1 MKLTEEL
8 KLFIEVHRQG
18 DPMRLLLDA
27 ARYPDIDVPFA
38 VEQITARRQV
48 REKLPSWYENT
59 NLVFPAKIAAEQC
72 SSEQTALY
80 KQRLVEADFHLCDL
94 TGGLGIDSYYYSQKV
109 DRVTYIERFPLY
121 CDVARHNFSALG
133 ASNIEVMEG
142 DGTEIAPTCGGV
154 DVFYLD
160 PARRGE
166 GNKRVFALT
175 DCEPDLLSLLPIL
188 LGNSHKVIAKISPM
202 ADIKML
208 LELLPEIVA
217 IHILSVKNEC
227 KELLLVM
234 ERVGEAVA
242 PTMTCVNYTTDGKEQ
257 CFSFTLKDEYN
268 AMINCA
274 DKVGQYLYEPNSSI
288 LKAGAFKS
296 LTLSFPVE
304 KLHVS
309 SHLYTSDVLLDDFSG
324 RSFIVEEVLPFSSK
338 LCKQIAKSIP
348 QANITVRNFPMTVE
362 VLRKKTGIKEGG
374 EVYLFATTLRTNE
387 RVLIKCS
394 KS

>member
-8 KLFIEVHRQG
+8 KHFIEAHRQD

-27 ARYPDIDVPFA
+27 ARYPEIDVPFV

-48 REKLPSWYENT
+48 RDKLPSWYENT
-59 NLVFPAKIAAEQC
+59 KLIFPAKIAAEQC

-80 KQRLVEADFHLCDL
+80 KQRLVEADSHLCDL
-94 TGGLGIDSYYYSQKV
+94 TGGLGVDSYYYSQKV
-109 DRVTYIERFPLY
+109 NRVTYIERFPSY
-121 CDVARHNFSALG
+121 CDAARHNFSALG
-133 ASNIEVMEG
+133 ASNVEVIEG
-142 DGTEIAPTCGGV
+142 DGTEIAGTREGV

-175 DCEPDLLSLLPIL
+175 DCEPDLLSLLPVL
-188 LGNSHKVIAKISPM
+188 LRKSRKVIAKISPM

-217 IHILSVKNEC
+217 IHVLSVKNEC

-234 ERVGEAVA
+234 DESGEAA
-242 PTMTCVNYTTDGKEQ
+242 PTITCVNYTTDGSEQ
-257 CFSFTLKDEYN
+257 SFSFTLENEHN
-268 AMINCA
+268 AIINCA
-274 DKVGQYLYEPNSSI
+274 NAVGRYLYEPNASI

-296 LTLSFPVE
+296 LTSSFPVK

-309 SHLYTSDVLLDDFSG
+309 SHLYTSDVLLDNFSG
-324 RSFIVEEVLPFSSK
+324 RSFIVEEVFPFSSK

-362 VLRKKTGIKEGG
+362 ELRKKTSIKEGG
-374 EVYLFATTLRTNE
+374 EVYLFATTLRTDE
-387 RVLIKCS
+387 RVLVRCS